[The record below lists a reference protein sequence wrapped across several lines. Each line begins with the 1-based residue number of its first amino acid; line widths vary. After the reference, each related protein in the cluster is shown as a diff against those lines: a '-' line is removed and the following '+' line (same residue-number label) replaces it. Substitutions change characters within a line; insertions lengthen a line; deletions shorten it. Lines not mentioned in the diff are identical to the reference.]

1 MPRASHSRR
10 HPRGLSTSPP
20 LALFLLLLSS
30 FCPSST
36 PAQTSQ
42 PQPRSQLQSKT
53 TVAHARFAAART
65 LASGAPAA
73 ATLAAARAQNIVL
86 ATARAT
92 ALAANATL
100 APLSAPWTS
109 AGPAAIQSLQFGA
122 ISGRVIALAL
132 DPTDTSGNT
141 LFVGTAGGGIWRSA
155 NAAGSPAQ
163 ITFTPLTDT
172 LPAFSPSAGSAA
184 TPSLSIG
191 ALAALPGGLLLAGT
205 GDPNDSDDSFYGTG
219 LLRSADSGLT
229 WSLITN
235 SSDGVAG
242 FHPFFGLGFAGFAA
256 SSASPNLLVA
266 ALSQSEE
273 GQIVN
278 APATSSVAGLYYSA
292 DAGLTWHMSTIL
304 DGATTVLTPLPNGNN
319 HGGIPATA
327 VVWNPI
333 RQRFFAALRYHGYY
347 QSADGI
353 TWTRLPAQPG
363 SGLSLSA
370 CPSLTNSTACPIFRG
385 ALAVQ
390 PLTGDTFAL
399 TVDRNNRDQGLFED
413 TCQLSGTA
421 CAAASPLFANPIA
434 ATPLEAAGTIPQ
446 ADYNLSLAT
455 LPITGANGSPDT
467 LLFVGTTDLFRCS
480 LAAGCNLRNT
490 TNITNGCA
498 APAGVAPAQH
508 ALALG
513 GSLANPVLYLGND
526 GGLWRSTDTVNQ
538 QASPCS
544 ADDASHFQN
553 LNLTL
558 GSLAEVVSFAQ
569 DPADPAI
576 LLAGLGAS
584 GTVSASRADQTAWQQ
599 LSSGEGGT
607 VAIDPTNPSLWY
619 LSTAAGISLASCPN
633 GAACT
638 SADIATAPTIGPT
651 QVGLDLALLD
661 APSLLDPAAPGTL
674 LAGTCRVW
682 RGPATAPG
690 LWSTSNRLSPALTGP
705 QNVSCATTNGLLRS
719 LSAGGPATAT
729 GSQILYAGLAGTL
742 AGGGTFGGHLFATTS
757 AGTATAT
764 TAWSD
769 LATAP
774 VTNDTFN
781 AGIFNPGGF
790 SISSLTADPH
800 DATGRTVYATIQGF
814 NSSTRAVPHLYRSTD
829 AGAHWTNLSANLP
842 SAPANALVIDPNDAN
857 TVYIALDTG
866 VYATTSITTCAT
878 TNCWSLF
885 GTALPNSPVT
895 TLAAASAMPTGDG
908 RLGMLRAG
916 TYGRGL
922 WQIPL
927 LSAATI
933 QQPAIVLS
941 PASLTFASQS
951 VGNSGVAQTIAVTN
965 TGTASLLVS
974 RIAIASNNSPVG
986 VQAIVTDF
994 TETDTCT
1001 SAAIAPGST
1010 CALTVSFLPS
1020 ATGARSS
1027 TLTLYANVPGGQA
1040 TAALS
1045 GTATAPAAVQLTPS
1059 ALAFPSTSLSA
1070 TSPVQNV
1077 VLQNTGGTTVTVTS
1091 VTLNGTDFQVALNT
1105 CGATLAPS
1113 TSCTISL
1120 TFHPGALG
1128 ARSALLT
1135 IADSLGTQTA
1145 ALSGTATAPATDA
1158 LSTAILSFPTTQ
1170 VGSTSSPQQLILTNA
1185 GDVALT
1191 LITTAVANA
1200 STGSADFSATNSCG
1214 NSLAAHSACAIT
1226 VDFNPHTV
1234 GASSATLSVGDVY
1247 RTQTIALSGTAI
1259 APPGISLLPAS
1270 TVTFPATGVGAT
1282 SVPQLLTLTNN
1293 GGLPLLIQSV
1303 TLTGDFQLAA
1313 TGSTCSV
1320 SLAPGSAC
1328 AVAVVFAPTASGLRN
1343 GSVTIDDNAPASQTA
1358 PQAGQQTV
1366 PLTGTAIDFTLAAD
1380 GPTTLTVV
1388 SGKSAAFPLLLST
1401 PASLTGTITLACSGA
1416 PANSV
1421 CTLSPGTIPLGNANP
1436 TLVTVT
1442 LATGQSTTT
1451 QTATAEPAV
1460 ISTEALHAA
1469 VTSTEE
1475 IHADAISTEVAA
1487 KRRRGGETP
1496 FVETGNRLKPA
1507 TACLALLLPLG
1518 MLAVRRTRGLPTLI
1532 ALTLAIL
1539 IPITGCSS
1547 APRQIPGAAST
1558 GTSSTAS
1565 ATPTPSGTY
1574 TLTVTA
1580 TSAGLSRSIN
1590 LVVTVQ

>member
-20 LALFLLLLSS
+20 LALFFLLLSA
-30 FCPSST
+30 FHPGRAL
-36 PAQTSQ
+36 AQT
-42 PQPRSQLQSKT
+42 PQPPSQAKT
-53 TVAHARFAAART
+53 ARARFAAPRT
-65 LASGAPAA
+65 LSTGAPAA
-73 ATLAAARAQNIVL
+73 ATLASARAQNAAL
-86 ATARAT
+86 ATTRAAAIT
-92 ALAANATL
+92 ANATL
-100 APLSAPWTS
+100 APLSAPWTT
-109 AGPAAIQSLQFGA
+109 AGPAAIQSLSFGA
-122 ISGRVIALAL
+122 ISGRVTSLAL
-132 DPTDTSGNT
+132 DPTDTTGNT
-141 LFVGTAGGGIWRSA
+141 LFVGTAGGGVWRSS
-155 NAAGSPAQ
+155 NAAGPTTQ
-163 ITFTPLTDT
+163 IIFTPITDT

-191 ALAALPGGLLLAGT
+191 ALTALPGGLVLAGT

-219 LLRSADSGLT
+219 LLRSTDSGLT

-242 FHPFFGLGFAGFAA
+242 FHSFFGLGFAGFAA
-256 SSASPNLLVA
+256 SSANPNLLVA

-278 APATSSVAGLYYSA
+278 APASDSVAGLYYSA
-292 DAGLTWHMSTIL
+292 DAGATWHLSTLL

-319 HGGIPATA
+319 HGGIPATS

-353 TWTRLPAQPG
+353 TWTRLTAQPG
-363 SGLSLSA
+363 SGLTLAA

-399 TVDRNNRDQGLFED
+399 TVDRNNHDQGLFQD
-413 TCQLSGTA
+413 ACHLSGNACTA
-421 CAAASPLFANPIA
+421 PTPLFANPIVTTA
-434 ATPLEAAGTIPQ
+434 LDTAGSLPQTISQ
-446 ADYNLSLAT
+446 ADYNLSLAVV
-455 LPITGANGSPDT
+455 PIASDT

-480 LAAGCNLRNT
+480 LTTGCTLRNT
-490 TNITNGCA
+490 TNTSNGCS

-513 GSLANPVLYLGND
+513 GPLSAPVLYLGND

-538 QASPCS
+538 QASACS

-569 DPADPAI
+569 DPTDPAI

-584 GTVSASRADQTAWQQ
+584 GTVSTGRADQTAWQQ

-607 VAIDPTNPSLWY
+607 VLIDPHHPSFWY
-619 LSTAAGISLASCPN
+619 LSTAAGLNLAFCPN
-633 GAACT
+633 GAACLP
-638 SADIATAPTIGPT
+638 SDLLTAPAIGPA
-651 QVGLDLALLD
+651 QVAEDLALLD
-661 APSLLDPAAPGTL
+661 APAILDPIYTGTL

-682 RGPATAPG
+682 RGPASLPS
-690 LWSTSNRLSPALTGP
+690 LWSSSNLASPALTGP
-705 QNVSCATTNGLLRS
+705 QNASCSTTNGLLRS
-719 LSAGGPATAT
+719 LAAGGPAGTL
-729 GSQILYAGLAGTL
+729 GSQVLYAGLAGTL

-757 AGTATAT
+757 ASIANAT

-769 LATAP
+769 LATSP
-774 VTNDTFN
+774 VTNDAFDGN
-781 AGIFNPGGF
+781 VFNPGSF

-814 NSSTRAVPHLYRSTD
+814 NVATGAVPHLYRSTD
-829 AGAHWTNLSANLP
+829 AGAHWIDLSANLP
-842 SAPANALVIDPNDAN
+842 NAPANALVIDPNDAN

-866 VYATTSITTCAT
+866 VYATTGISTCAT
-878 TNCWSLF
+878 ANCWSLF

-895 TLAAASAMPTGDG
+895 TLAAAAAMPTGDG

-927 LSAATI
+927 LTAATI
-933 QQPAIVLS
+933 QQPSIVLS

-951 VGNSGVAQTIAVTN
+951 VGATGVAQTISVTN
-965 TGTASLLVS
+965 TGTAPLLVS
-974 RIAIASNNSPVG
+974 RITITSNNAPLG
-986 VQAIVTDF
+986 VQAIVIDF
-994 TETDTCT
+994 TVTDTCT
-1001 SAAIAPGST
+1001 SAPVAPGAT
-1010 CALTVSFLPS
+1010 CALSVSFLPS

-1027 TLTLYANVPGGQA
+1027 TLTLYANVSGGQA

-1045 GTATAPAAVQLTPS
+1045 GTATAPAAIQLTPS
-1059 ALAFPSTSLSA
+1059 VLAFPSTGLSA
-1070 TSPVQNV
+1070 TSPVENL
-1077 VLQNTGGTTVTVTS
+1077 VLQNTGGTSISIAS
-1091 VTLNGTDFQVALNT
+1091 VTLNGTEFQIVLNT
-1105 CGATLAPS
+1105 CGATLAPL
-1113 TSCTISL
+1113 TSCTVSVA
-1120 TFHPGALG
+1120 FHPGALG
-1128 ARSALLT
+1128 ARSATLT

-1145 ALSGTATAPATDA
+1145 ALSGTAIAPATDA
-1158 LSTAILSFPTTQ
+1158 LSTTALTFPTSQ

-1185 GDVALT
+1185 GDVPLT
-1191 LITTAVANA
+1191 LITTSVTNA

-1226 VDFNPHTV
+1226 IAFNPHTV
-1234 GASSATLSVGDVY
+1234 GASMATLLVGDVY
-1247 RTQTIALSGTAI
+1247 RTQTITLSGTAI

-1270 TVTFPATGVGAT
+1270 TVTFPSTGVGAT
-1282 SVPQLLTLTNN
+1282 STPQILTLTNN
-1293 GGLPLLIQSV
+1293 GGLPLLIQSI

-1320 SLAPGSAC
+1320 SLAPGTAC
-1328 AVAVVFAPTASGLRN
+1328 TVAVVFAPAASGLRN
-1343 GSVTIDDNAPASQTA
+1343 GALTIADNAPASQAA
-1358 PQAGQQTV
+1358 PHSGQQTV
-1366 PLTGTAIDFTLAAD
+1366 PLAGTAIDFALAAD
-1380 GPTTLTVV
+1380 GPTTIAVV
-1388 SGKSAAFPLLLST
+1388 SGKSATFPLLLSA
-1401 PASLTGTITLACSGA
+1401 PASLSGTITLACTGA
-1416 PANSV
+1416 PANSI
-1421 CTLSPGTIPLGNANP
+1421 CTLSPTTIPLGSATPN
-1436 TLVTVT
+1436 LVTVT

-1451 QTATAEPAV
+1451 AATALNDTPQNAV
-1460 ISTEALHAA
+1460 ISTEAFPPTQA
-1469 VTSTEE
+1469 VTSTEDASKRKHSGE
-1475 IHADAISTEVAA
+1475 I
-1487 KRRRGGETP
+1487 P
-1496 FVETGNRLKPA
+1496 FVEQPKKLKPA
-1507 TACLALLLPLG
+1507 PTWLALLLPLG
-1518 MLAVRRTRGLPTLI
+1518 LLAFRRTRGLPTLL
-1532 ALTLAIL
+1532 ALTLAVF

-1547 APRQIPGAAST
+1547 APRQIPGAGST
-1558 GTSSTAS
+1558 GNSSAAS

-1580 TSAGLSRSIN
+1580 TSAGLSRSID
-1590 LVVTVQ
+1590 LIVTVQ

>member
-20 LALFLLLLSS
+20 LALFLLLLST
-30 FCPSST
+30 FHPGRAL
-36 PAQTSQ
+36 AQTLQ
-42 PQPRSQLQSKT
+42 PQPPAKT
-53 TVAHARFAAART
+53 STARTRFAAPRT
-65 LASGAPAA
+65 LSTGAPTA
-73 ATLAAARAQNIVL
+73 ATLANARAQNAAL

-92 ALAANATL
+92 AIAANATL
-100 APLSAPWTS
+100 APLSAPWAT
-109 AGPAAIQSLQFGA
+109 AGPAAIQSLNFGA
-122 ISGRVIALAL
+122 ISGRVTSLAL
-132 DPTDTSGNT
+132 DPTDTTGNT
-141 LFVGTAGGGIWRSA
+141 LFVGTAGGGVWRSA
-155 NAAGSPAQ
+155 NAAGPTAQ

-172 LPAFSPSAGSAA
+172 LPAFSPSAGSPA

-191 ALAALPGGLLLAGT
+191 ALAAFPGGLVLAGT

-219 LLRSADSGLT
+219 LLRSTDSGVT

-235 SSDGVAG
+235 SSDGTAG
-242 FHPFFGLGFAGFAA
+242 FHSFFGLGFAGFAA
-256 SSASPNLLVA
+256 SSANPNLLVA

-278 APATSSVAGLYYSA
+278 APESDSVAGLYYSA
-292 DAGLTWHMSTIL
+292 DAGATWHLSTIL
-304 DGATTVLTPLPNGNN
+304 DGATTILTPLPNGNN

-327 VVWNPI
+327 VVWNPV
-333 RQRFFAALRYHGYY
+333 RQRFFATLRYHGYY

-363 SGLSLSA
+363 PGLTLVA

-399 TVDRNNRDQGLFED
+399 TVDRNNHDQGLFQD
-413 TCQLSGTA
+413 ACQLSGTA
-421 CAAASPLFANPIA
+421 CAAPAPLFAHPIVTA
-434 ATPLEAAGTIPQ
+434 PLDTAGTIQQ
-446 ADYNLSLAT
+446 ADYNLSLAV
-455 LPITGANGSPDT
+455 LPTASDT

-480 LAAGCNLRNT
+480 LSTGCTLRNT
-490 TNITNGCA
+490 TNTSNGCS

-513 GSLANPVLYLGND
+513 GPAAAPILYLGND
-526 GGLWRSTDTVNQ
+526 GGLWRSADTVNQ
-538 QASPCS
+538 QASACS

-569 DPADPAI
+569 DPTDPAI
-576 LLAGLGAS
+576 LLAGVGAS
-584 GTVSASRADQTAWQQ
+584 GTVSSGRADQTAWQQ

-607 VAIDPTNPSLWY
+607 VLIDPHHPSFWY
-619 LSTAAGISLASCPN
+619 LSVAGGLDLGFCPN
-633 GAACT
+633 GAACLP
-638 SADIATAPTIGPT
+638 SDLVTAPTIGPA
-651 QVGLDLALLD
+651 QVAEDLALLD
-661 APSLLDPAAPGTL
+661 APALLDPIFSGTL

-682 RGPATAPG
+682 RGPASLPA
-690 LWSTSNRLSPALTGP
+690 LWSSSNLASPALTGP
-705 QNVSCATTNGLLRS
+705 QNASCSTTNGLLRS
-719 LSAGGPATAT
+719 LAAGGPAGTL

-742 AGGGTFGGHLFATTS
+742 AGGGNFGGHLFATTS
-757 AGTATAT
+757 AATANAT
-764 TAWSD
+764 VAWSD
-769 LATAP
+769 LATSP
-774 VTNDTFN
+774 VTNDAFN
-781 AGIFNPGGF
+781 GNVFNPGGF
-790 SISSLTADPH
+790 SISSLTADLH

-814 NSSTRAVPHLYRSTD
+814 NIVTGIVPHLYRSTD

-866 VYATTSITTCAT
+866 VYATTGISTCAT
-878 TNCWSLF
+878 SNCWSLF

-895 TLAAASAMPTGDG
+895 ALAAAAAMPTGDG

-927 LSAATI
+927 LTAATI
-933 QQPAIVLS
+933 KQPAIVLS
-941 PASLTFASQS
+941 PSSLTFASQS
-951 VGNSGVAQTIAVTN
+951 VGAAGVAQTISVTN
-965 TGTASLLVS
+965 IGTAPLLVS
-974 RIAIASNNSPVG
+974 RVAITSNNAAAG
-986 VQAIVTDF
+986 AQAAVTDF
-994 TETDTCT
+994 TETDTCS

-1010 CALTVSFLPS
+1010 CALSVSFLPS

-1040 TAALS
+1040 TVALA
-1045 GTATAPAAVQLTPS
+1045 GAATAPAAVQLNPS
-1059 ALAFPSTSLSA
+1059 ALAFPTTGLSA
-1070 TSPVQNV
+1070 TSATQNL
-1077 VLQNTGGTTVTVTS
+1077 VLQNTGGTSISIAS
-1091 VTLNGTDFQVALNT
+1091 VTLNSTDFQVVLNT
-1105 CGATLAPS
+1105 CGSTLAS
-1113 TSCTISL
+1113 LTSCTVTL
-1120 TFHPGALG
+1120 AFHPGALG
-1128 ARSALLT
+1128 ARSATLT
-1135 IADSLGTQTA
+1135 ITDSLGTQTA

-1158 LSTAILSFPTTQ
+1158 LSTTTLTFPTSQ

-1185 GDVALT
+1185 GDVSLT
-1191 LITTAVANA
+1191 LITASVTNA

-1226 VDFNPHTV
+1226 VAFNPHTV
-1234 GASSATLSVGDVY
+1234 GASAATLSVGDVY

-1270 TVTFPATGVGAT
+1270 TVSFPATGVGAT
-1282 SVPQLLTLTNN
+1282 SAPQILTLTNN

-1313 TGSTCSV
+1313 TGSTCAV

-1328 AVAVVFAPTASGLRN
+1328 TVVVVFAPTASGLRN
-1343 GSVTIDDNAPASQTA
+1343 GSVTIADNAPASQTA
-1358 PQAGQQTV
+1358 PQAGRQTV
-1366 PLTGTAIDFTLAAD
+1366 PLAGTAIDFALAAD
-1380 GPTTLTVV
+1380 GPTTIALA
-1388 SGKSAAFPLLLST
+1388 SGKSATFPLLLST
-1401 PASLTGTITLACSGA
+1401 PASLAGTITLTCTGA
-1416 PANSV
+1416 PANSI
-1421 CTLSPGTIPLGNANP
+1421 CTLSPATLSLGNTTP

-1451 QTATAEPAV
+1451 QTATAEPAIV
-1460 ISTEALHAA
+1460 STEALHAA
-1469 VTSTEE
+1469 AISTEG
-1475 IHADAISTEVAA
+1475 IHAAVISTEVAA
-1487 KRRRGGETP
+1487 KRRRSGETP
-1496 FVETGNRLKPA
+1496 FVEKRNRLKPA
-1507 TACLALLLPLG
+1507 TAILALLLPLG
-1518 MLAVRRTRGLPTLI
+1518 LLAFRRTRCLPTLV

-1539 IPITGCSS
+1539 IPISGCSS
-1547 APRQIPGAAST
+1547 TPRQIPGAATT
-1558 GTSSTAS
+1558 GNSSAAS

-1580 TSAGLSRSIN
+1580 TSAGLSRSID